1 METLTDNLNSK
12 SIASYATE
20 KALMEAIEGIN
31 ASDHRF
37 IVVQRKDGRWTA
49 IFAFSNVNGKHVR
62 PEDQGN
68 LFRYTVTKKTS
79 FMIFG

>member
-12 SIASYATE
+12 HIASYGTE
-20 KALMEAIEGIN
+20 KALMEAIEGIG
-31 ASDHRF
+31 ATDHRF

-49 IFAFSNVNGKHVR
+49 IFAFSNVNGKGAVA
-62 PEDQGN
+62 EGN